1 MHIHLASIN
10 SQIYLF
16 LIRYEIN
23 IMQKS
28 NPRLFGTNGV
38 RGVFGK
44 ELTLHLVVDLS
55 YSLATY
61 FKKGPIIIGYDGRK
75 SSPILSKIVSSVINS
90 AGIDIGNAGLVPTP
104 CLQYATK
111 RVGYNGGIMIT
122 ASHNPPEYNGI
133 KPTANDGVEISREDE
148 LKVEDVYYSKRFSK
162 IDSFGRDYTN
172 ETIIDSY
179 IEAVLS
185 LVNVEKIRQRK
196 FTVAMDIG
204 NGAQARVAPVLL
216 NKLGCKLITINGN
229 IDGDFPGRGSEPTPE
244 NLKTLSSMVKNSEA
258 DFGVAYDGDG
268 DRSLFCDEEGKVH
281 WGDMVGTAIVRYLL
295 KTKHSGAEV
304 VCPINT
310 TMALSLVAKEADSKV
325 IHTKVGSVEVS
336 REMLRRKSF
345 IGLEDNGGFMYG
357 KLNEVRDGAMTTAL
371 VLEMLSLSNKEEQ
384 TLSHTISLLPKIFQ
398 YKTKFRCPTKQIANT
413 IVTMCIEHGS
423 PKKIETLDGAKIWI
437 DEETWIMVRPSGT
450 EPFVRMY
457 AESVDSS
464 LLNSKVSEYRR
475 LIESKIS
482 TTQ

>member
-1 MHIHLASIN
+1 
-10 SQIYLF
+10 
-16 LIRYEIN
+16 
-23 IMQKS
+23 MQKS

-162 IDSFGRDYTN
+162 IDGFGRDFTN

-229 IDGDFPGRGSEPTPE
+229 IDGDFPGRGSEPTTE
-244 NLKTLSSMVKNSEA
+244 NLNTLSSMVKNSEA

-295 KTKHSGAEV
+295 KTKHRGAEV

>member
-1 MHIHLASIN
+1 
-10 SQIYLF
+10 
-16 LIRYEIN
+16 
-23 IMQKS
+23 MQNN

-38 RGVFGK
+38 RGVFGE
-44 ELTLHLVVDLS
+44 ELTLNLVVDLS

-90 AGIDIGNAGLVPTP
+90 AGIDVDNTGLVPTP
-104 CLQYATK
+104 CLQYAAK

-148 LKVEDVYYSKRFSK
+148 LKVEEIYYSKRFSK
-162 IDSFGRDYTN
+162 IDGFGTDYTN

-179 IEAVLS
+179 IKTVLS

-244 NLKTLSSMVKNSEA
+244 NLMTLSNMVKNSEA

-295 KTKHSGAEV
+295 KTKHRGAEV

-371 VLEMLSLSNKEEQ
+371 VLEMLSLSGKEEQ

-398 YKTKFRCPTKQIANT
+398 YKTKFRCPTRQIANT

-482 TTQ
+482 NI

>member
-16 LIRYEIN
+16 LILYEIN

-38 RGVFGK
+38 RGVFGE
-44 ELTLHLVVDLS
+44 ELTLNLVVDLS

-90 AGIDIGNAGLVPTP
+90 AGIDVDNAGLVPTP
-104 CLQYATK
+104 CLQYAAK
-111 RVGYNGGIMIT
+111 QVGYNGGIMIT

-148 LKVEDVYYSKRFSK
+148 LKVEEIYYSKRFSK
-162 IDSFGRDYTN
+162 IDGFGTDYTN

-179 IEAVLS
+179 IKTVLS

-244 NLKTLSSMVKNSEA
+244 NLMTLSNMVKNSEA

-295 KTKHSGAEV
+295 KTKHRGAEV

-371 VLEMLSLSNKEEQ
+371 VLEMLSLSDKEEQ

-398 YKTKFRCPTKQIANT
+398 YKTKFRCPTRQIANT

-482 TTQ
+482 NI

>member
-1 MHIHLASIN
+1 
-10 SQIYLF
+10 
-16 LIRYEIN
+16 
-23 IMQKS
+23 MQKS

-44 ELTLHLVVDLS
+44 ELTLHLIVDLS

-162 IDSFGRDYTN
+162 IDGFGRDFTN

-295 KTKHSGAEV
+295 KTKHRGAEV